1 MNLGHPNKD
10 LDGTSK
16 NMTVNR
22 DTSVI
27 SIKKITIADCGTSR
41 VR

>member
-10 LDGTSK
+10 LDGASK
-16 NMTVNR
+16 SMTVNR

-27 SIKKITIADCGTSR
+27 SINKFLLKIVAHLA
-41 VR
+41 

>member
-16 NMTVNR
+16 SMAVNR

-27 SIKKITIADCGTSR
+27 SINKLQLKIVVHLA
-41 VR
+41 